1 MFSAVMDKDKIKRW
15 IKFVTTIDKLTE
27 EACFW
32 LSSEG
37 IMFRDMDPARISM
50 INFSLSREYFV
61 EYSYEGEEQTP
72 ICLQSKKLLE
82 FSKLLKN
89 SDELELRLEDGG
101 GHLILGTKTPYEKYL
116 MLPVVIDRD
125 RNLPGIPELNYTARI
140 KMVSTSLK
148 DALNEAKAISDRITF
163 IAEGNSVTFL
173 SRNDE
178 GFQVKNRLTYPDN
191 LEILE
196 INVDEKSVAVY
207 MVKPLLDVVKEIST
221 LSRIIEMKFGNTLPL
236 DINFELIEGEKYEY
250 FLAPRTEE

>member
-1 MFSAVMDKDKIKRW
+1 MFTAVMDKDKIKRW
-15 IKFVTTIDKLTE
+15 IKFVTTINKLTE

-32 LSSEG
+32 ISSEG
-37 IMFRDMDPARISM
+37 ILFRDMDPARISM
-50 INFSLSREYFV
+50 INFSLSRDYFIEYN
-61 EYSYEGEEQTP
+61 YEGEEETP

-89 SDELELRLEDGG
+89 SDELEIRLEDG
-101 GHLILGTKTPYEKYL
+101 GHLILGTKTPYEKHL
-116 MLPVVIDRD
+116 LLPVVIDRD
-125 RNLPGIPELNYTARI
+125 RNIPGIPELNYTARI

-163 IAEGNSVTFL
+163 IAEGNSITFL

-191 LEILE
+191 LEILD
-196 INVDEKSVAVY
+196 ISIDEKSVAVY

-221 LSRIIEMKFGNTLPL
+221 LSRIIEMRFGNTLPL